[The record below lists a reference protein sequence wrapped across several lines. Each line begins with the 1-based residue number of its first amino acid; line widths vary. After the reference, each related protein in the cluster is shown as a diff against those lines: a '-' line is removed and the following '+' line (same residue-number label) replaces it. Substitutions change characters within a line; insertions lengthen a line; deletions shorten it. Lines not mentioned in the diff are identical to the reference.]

1 MKKST
6 SLIAL
11 VLLSL
16 NAIANPID
24 PEKAEQ
30 IAADFLPS
38 TEYFTLVSNSKE
50 NRVKAFGPASG
61 SAPYYIYSRG
71 EGQGYVIVAGDDCL
85 PTILGYTE
93 SGDFDA
99 DNIPPALQA
108 MLDSWAESIAQAQ
121 ANGTNTPR
129 PLLTASADRS
139 SIKPIMTSHWHQS
152 SPYNDRCPIRTG
164 TSSRAVT
171 GCVATAASQILYYW
185 RKDLPSTLQ
194 STTPTYS
201 YGEAPVTES
210 IEKGTL
216 LRWDLM
222 KDSYNGSES
231 ATVKNAVA
239 EFVFAT
245 GAATWL
251 TYGSST
257 SGNIEKIPA
266 TFSGFFGMK
275 GGTVKYR
282 NSYSQET
289 WVQMLYDELIAG
301 RPVMYTGQS
310 ESQGG
315 HAVVVHGYQKTGD
328 LFYFNFGWG
337 GQADGYYT
345 VDTEKG
351 MNGFNAYQSALFE
364 AYPKTWNRTAEIS
377 QPETVYAQRT
387 NTFDITIEN
396 NSTLPLQGVYLFAST
411 SSAKPSLLRNAKS
424 SDLET
429 IIPSGSTGTISL
441 TCKPTSTKTWYITA
455 TDADLTVLDQI
466 AVTPETVTANLS
478 LSSIISAAS
487 GETETIEGIEY
498 NKFYSKKAS
507 LTVRMNNEDD
517 MAYEGTGRIN
527 IYVYDEDKEEWVEN
541 GHNSLSNILIPA
553 NASSDL
559 YFTVANTM
567 SCPLVNG
574 KRYYAEVAT
583 EWSNN
588 ATVDIIDVSK
598 ANPARTYFTITGE
611 SDFAVSSF
619 EDGVLSFSG
628 HWDKNAFE
636 LLLKLSNYSS
646 ATCFDMTQVEAF
658 TPNYDRNSFNNPN
671 TLVYVA
677 GSDNYKEDNIIN
689 ADGICQN
696 LRLVFGYDF
705 KPKADFKAKFA
716 VAAFTDAIGKW
727 SLFTAPFNGE
737 LLDGAIARRI
747 DSHKTSGTSIL
758 TTTDV
763 VNLEAGQTYL
773 VMTSSEINNMLW
785 FFTDDETPYVDVLA
799 APTDNVDSAVK
810 GTFVR
815 TTAPKKAQLINDA
828 STQYF
833 VPLTVETEVG
843 GLTGYFYDPAVTKQ
857 FRVNTTAALDP
868 AYISLANNIAKAYD
882 ILSSHESEASP
893 DAYVAFIYA
902 IFDAESK
909 FTHRDDNGLNSSNEV
924 RAYADYLL
932 ELAEKYIDGSIVT
945 PVEDAI
951 ADVVEPT
958 IVGIYNLSGVRIP
971 APQHGVNI
979 YMMSDGTSKKIL
991 IP

>member
-1 MKKST
+1 MKKLT
-6 SLIAL
+6 SLLAL
-11 VLLSL
+11 VLLSV
-16 NAIANPID
+16 NTIANPID

-38 TEYFTLVSNSKE
+38 TENFTLVSNSRE

-71 EGQGYVIVAGDDCL
+71 EGEGYVIVAGDDCL

-99 DNIPPALQA
+99 DNIPPAFQA
-108 MLDSWAESIAQAQ
+108 MLDSWAEFVAQAQ
-121 ANGTNTPR
+121 ASGTNTPR
-129 PLLTASADRS
+129 PMLTASADRS
-139 SIKPIMTSHWHQS
+139 SIKPMMTSHWHQN
-152 SPYNDRCPIRTG
+152 SPYNDRCPFRKG
-164 TSSRAVT
+164 TTARAVT

-194 STTPTYS
+194 STAPTYD

-210 IEKGTL
+210 VAKGTT

-222 KDSYNGSES
+222 KDSYSVSES

-251 TYGSST
+251 TYGAST

-266 TFSGFFGMK
+266 TFGGFFGMK

-289 WVQMLYDELIAG
+289 WVQMLYDELLAG

-310 ESQGG
+310 ETQGG

-345 VDTEKG
+345 VDTETG
-351 MNGFNAYQSALFE
+351 MNGFNGYQSALFD
-364 AYPKTWNRTAEIS
+364 AYPKTWNRTAEIE

-387 NTFDITIEN
+387 NTFDIAIEN

-424 SDLET
+424 SDLVT

-466 AVTPETVTANLS
+466 AVTPEAVTANLS
-478 LSSIISAAS
+478 LKSITSAAS
-487 GETETIEGIEY
+487 KETEVIDDIEY
-498 NKFYSKKAS
+498 NKFYSKKATF
-507 LTVRMNNEDD
+507 TVDMMNNDD
-517 MAYEGTGRIN
+517 MNYEGTGKIN
-527 IYVYDEDKEEWVEN
+527 IYVYDEETKEWVLN
-541 GHNSLSNILIPA
+541 GQNSMSTILIPA
-553 NASSDL
+553 NSSSNL
-559 YFTVANTM
+559 YFSVANTL
-567 SCPLVNG
+567 SCPLVSG

-583 EWSNN
+583 EWNNN
-588 ATVDIIDVSK
+588 ATTDVIDVSK
-598 ANPARTYFTITGE
+598 ANPSRTYFIITGE

-636 LLLKLSNYSS
+636 LMLKLPTYSS

-658 TPNYDRNSFNNPN
+658 TPNYDRKTFNNPN

-677 GSDNYKEDNIIN
+677 GSETYEEDNIIN
-689 ADGICQN
+689 ADGLCMGLHI
-696 LRLVFGYDF
+696 VYGYDF

-716 VAAFTDAIGKW
+716 VAEFSNTVGKW
-727 SLFTAPFNGE
+727 SLITVPFNGE

-747 DSHKTSGTSIL
+747 DSHKTTGTSL
-758 TTTDV
+758 LSTTDV
-763 VNLEAGQTYL
+763 TELEAGQTYL
-773 VMTSSEINNMLW
+773 IMTSADYNNMVW
-785 FFTDDETPYVDVLA
+785 FFTDEETPYVDVLA
-799 APTDNVDSAVK
+799 APKENADAAVK
-810 GTFVR
+810 GTFVS
-815 TTAPKKAQLINDA
+815 TNAPKGAHLINDA

-833 VPLTVETEVG
+833 VPLTAETEVG
-843 GLTGYFYDPAVTKQ
+843 GLTGYFYDPAITKQ

-971 APQHGVNI
+971 APQPGVNI